1 MKVTKT
7 KADGFKPFNLT
18 IEVSN
23 KGEYDAVRA
32 LFGLDVTVPSIVREN
47 SQIGC
52 DGERILGR
60 LFHNVYHTI

>member
-7 KADGFKPFNLT
+7 ETDGFKPFNLT

-23 KGEYDAVRA
+23 EDEYNAIRA
-32 LFGLDVTVPSIVREN
+32 LFGLDSTVPNIVREN
-47 SQIGC
+47 SQIGK

-60 LFHNVYHTI
+60 LFHTVYHAI